1 MTRTARRWARRRTG
15 TRSRCRRGEVI
26 TVTLKT
32 PRTPHMNR
40 NKVGFTHAHGTIKQ
54 TVVPKLDA
62 PKT

>member
-1 MTRTARRWARRRTG
+1 MGATTYRHPRPFQP
-15 TRSRCRRGEVI
+15 GEVI

-32 PRTPHMNR
+32 TRTPHMNR

>member
-1 MTRTARRWARRRTG
+1 LQA
-15 TRSRCRRGEVI
+15 GEVI

-32 PRTPHMNR
+32 PRTPHMIR

-54 TVVPKLDA
+54 TVVQKLDA